1 MKIEFYRFG
10 QMIIDGKKYT
20 SDLKIIKGEIIPNW
34 WRKQGHLLQ
43 IEDLQDII
51 DAKPHTLVVGTGAND
66 LMRLAPNLATELG
79 KLGIRLEAISTALAM
94 ERFNELIKLQGLE
107 NIAGAF
113 HLTC

>member
-20 SDLKIIKGEIIPNW
+20 NDLKIIKGKIVAG
-34 WRKQGHLLQ
+34 WRRQQGHLLQ
-43 IEDLQDII
+43 ITDLSDVVK
-51 DAKPHTLVVGTGAND
+51 AKPHTLVVGTGAND
-66 LMRLAPNLATELG
+66 LMRLSQDLAQSLG
-79 KLGIRLEAISTALAM
+79 KHGIRLEAISTALAI
-94 ERFNELIKLQGLE
+94 ERFNDLIQQHGEE